1 MFLQLLSQLTLFK
14 KKSNKNKPSL
24 NTPTPILTHTSIT
37 TLSTNTSQM
46 YFVHAS
52 FYQANN
58 TFMILVC
65 VVPVLMMTYLCW
77 HAECVAGLNQTST
90 AAATPGQ
97 N

>member
-1 MFLQLLSQLTLFK
+1 M
-14 KKSNKNKPSL
+14 NKPSL
-24 NTPTPILTHTSIT
+24 NTPTPTHTSIT

-58 TFMILVC
+58 TFMILVG
-65 VVPVLMMTYLCW
+65 VVPALMMTYLCW

-97 N
+97 NQQV